1 MALCHKLTLVT
12 NKQRNCNMEKT
23 TELLLI
29 AGMIIISIFSIKF
42 SHDSMV
48 AIERMNNQ
56 IQMMFV
62 KS

>member
-1 MALCHKLTLVT
+1 MALCHKLTFVT
-12 NKQRNCNMEKT
+12 NKQRNCNMEKI

-29 AGMIIISIFSIKF
+29 GGMILVSVFSIKF
-42 SHDSMV
+42 SHDSMIAV
-48 AIERMNNQ
+48 ERMNQQ